1 MFKFVFWV
9 SFFLNIIGVFVIL
22 KMPGHFESNNS
33 LCVCKGASGIMS
45 QLSAIGSC
53 KCKRVEVID
62 LVSLLSF
69 SLCSVHSH
77 RAWAG
82 VSVFALQRG
91 QMSVGNAAGLSLLSL
106 DPDGSVL
113 LLV

>member
-1 MFKFVFWV
+1 
-9 SFFLNIIGVFVIL
+9 
-22 KMPGHFESNNS
+22 
-33 LCVCKGASGIMS
+33 MS

-53 KCKRVEVID
+53 KCKRVEVIV